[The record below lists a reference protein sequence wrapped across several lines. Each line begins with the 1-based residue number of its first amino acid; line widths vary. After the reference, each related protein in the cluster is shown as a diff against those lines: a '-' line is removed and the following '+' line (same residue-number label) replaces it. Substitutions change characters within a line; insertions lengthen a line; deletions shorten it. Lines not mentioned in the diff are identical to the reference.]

1 MFADVLRKLR
11 DCVRE
16 GKLVVTQ
23 HAFDEM
29 NDDDLMQIDIENCI
43 LVGEINER
51 QWDKER
57 GEWKYIIA
65 GKSTDDKF
73 MEVVLKPGHN
83 GNAVVIT
90 TYLI

>member
-29 NDDDLMQIDIENCI
+29 NDDDLMQIDI
-43 LVGEINER
+43 
-51 QWDKER
+51 
-57 GEWKYIIA
+57 
-65 GKSTDDKF
+65 
-73 MEVVLKPGHN
+73 
-83 GNAVVIT
+83 
-90 TYLI
+90 